1 MPKQKRI
8 IEVDMDAVDRE
19 FKRLGI
25 DNPYRF
31 ARASGV
37 DMSLAYKV
45 LKRQTEPTNAF
56 ILGLAAVGI
65 DLDAVRVTAS
75 A

>member
-1 MPKQKRI
+1 MSKQTRI

-19 FKRLGI
+19 LGRLGL
-25 DNPYRF
+25 NPYRF
-31 ARASGV
+31 ARRSGV
-37 DMSLAYKV
+37 DTSLVYKV
-45 LKRQTEPTNAF
+45 LKRQTEPTNTF

-65 DLDAVRVTAS
+65 DLDTVRATAS